1 MNNLML
7 KSSLPHPIDSSDY
20 VTLLHILI
28 IDILR
33 LIYARLFHYYSLFTM
48 IIHNVI
54 NTLFV
59 SIHQCITVIL
69 SISLQI

>member
-1 MNNLML
+1 ML

-54 NTLFV
+54 NTLFEYNT